1 MNQRLMFLQNI
12 LELSKRDHKIEI
24 MKENTIK
31 DAHIYCKINN
41 LSGQVS
47 GPLIE
52 SFIKQKY
59 NMIKNSSSLCIGD
72 LQHNNVNLEIKVS
85 NGGQDNNK
93 FNYVQLRLNHK
104 CDYLLTAY
112 YIDQSNIDMLG
123 ELFIFRLSKDML
135 MELYQN

>member
-1 MNQRLMFLQNI
+1 
-12 LELSKRDHKIEI
+12 
-24 MKENTIK
+24 
-31 DAHIYCKINN
+31 
-41 LSGQVS
+41 
-47 GPLIE
+47 
-52 SFIKQKY
+52 
-59 NMIKNSSSLCIGD
+59 MIKNSSSLCIGD

-123 ELFIFRLSKDML
+123 ELFIFRLSKDNIKQMILHYGGYAHGTISKLGKITHFQNFML
-135 MELYQN
+135 KSYLNP